1 MATLPLNVNHLVVLA
16 AVVEH
21 GGYTRAAEAMG
32 VSQPSISQQ
41 MRDLER
47 TCGLPLVRQR
57 GRRLEATHLGT
68 ELAALGRR
76 IGLDAER
83 GARLVA
89 EHAAGLAGKLT
100 VGASMTTAAYY
111 VPRALVRL
119 RAQRPALAV
128 DLEIANTADVAQATV
143 DELVDVGVV
152 EGTVERP
159 ELRYVKLGDDRLT
172 CIVPAAHA
180 LRERDV
186 DVAALLHE
194 TLLLREPGSGTREA
208 VVDALAARGVHFSA
222 TIDVGSNDAIL
233 QSVAEGLGI
242 AWLSERAVIANR
254 SRGFGSVRV
263 TDIAVA
269 REIGYVRRTDL
280 ALSPPAAAFVTAL
293 GLECALDSGAVSEY
307 ATPRSARN

>member
-89 EHAAGLAGKLT
+89 EHAAGLAGKVP

-111 VPRALVRL
+111 VPRALV
-119 RAQRPALAV
+119 
-128 DLEIANTADVAQATV
+128 
-143 DELVDVGVV
+143 
-152 EGTVERP
+152 
-159 ELRYVKLGDDRLT
+159 
-172 CIVPAAHA
+172 
-180 LRERDV
+180 
-186 DVAALLHE
+186 
-194 TLLLREPGSGTREA
+194 
-208 VVDALAARGVHFSA
+208 
-222 TIDVGSNDAIL
+222 
-233 QSVAEGLGI
+233 
-242 AWLSERAVIANR
+242 
-254 SRGFGSVRV
+254 
-263 TDIAVA
+263 
-269 REIGYVRRTDL
+269 
-280 ALSPPAAAFVTAL
+280 
-293 GLECALDSGAVSEY
+293 
-307 ATPRSARN
+307 